1 MKRLFHYFVM
11 ISTVLVIGMGACQ
24 SLWAADK
31 YIYEQR
37 DEAEEKKRY
46 IVKIEQDKRKCE
58 LAIVN
63 TKTLIGR
70 SKNRPYL
77 PELYLRLA
85 ELYIEK
91 SRLVYFVRKSQQVDG
106 GEDRA
111 LDQYEANML
120 KQQALEIYQR
130 ILENHSDFDQFDKVR
145 FFMAHEFRELGQIDE
160 MVKQYQILI
169 SKYPNS
175 PYTPESHLLLGD
187 YYFSQ
192 KQDVDKSKTAYEAV
206 LKYPQSPAVAAARYK
221 LAWCQINLANFPGAL
236 KLFEESVASPQAKKE
251 LDIDTYRRVDVR
263 LESLIDMAYCYP
275 EVYKKAQPDEA
286 LAYFKRYAWSRPVYT
301 TVMEKL
307 AYRYYVKKKWSHA
320 AAVYRELALLRQD
333 PEKVAEYA
341 KHIFESVQA
350 LGKYENAER
359 DVAII
364 IRALERQKYS
374 VHIPEQE
381 KANLLNDYELYARDI
396 ITHLHAKARKSN
408 SKKDFKLASDAYK
421 RYLDF
426 FEDSPAKQEMTGNF
440 AEALFSS
447 GQFLE
452 AGKYYEKVAPD
463 ATVNTRQRKD
473 MLYSAV
479 ISYYQALKHKD
490 NLNYYQAAYAR
501 EGLRSAG
508 KTYVAEYPN
517 VTHTAEVAFNVA
529 WVSYD
534 AGQFEAAINDFSNFV
549 STYPRHKATTAAVHL
564 IMDSFHL
571 LENYEGMITYGKSI
585 LRSGQI
591 GDAKLRQEVAQIVR
605 SAESKVVSTM
615 TMAAVDNWE
624 SAREDL
630 MQIVSESG
638 SSDMGE
644 QALHALVMSSK
655 DKKDLPTFF
664 EAGGQMIQKY
674 PKTDHARETLA
685 VMIDTSVKIGQ
696 YRLLADFLDLYAKRY
711 PKDKSANLFRMQS
724 AQIREGLGQFN
735 NANSN
740 YRLFLQHGK
749 VSRQQANDVVF
760 SYADNARSM
769 GNIDAAI
776 RMLEANLGSLTSD
789 GQIRAKAMMGVLNL
803 QADRRSKAFRY
814 GSQVQKAYRPAMGSK
829 DPVLLD
835 HVAEL
840 AYSQVYYA
848 SGRYYSLKLKKKIDN
863 KVLQAKMK
871 MLQDLESKYQKVM
884 AYKSPTWALKACFRA
899 NELNREFAD
908 FLMNSP
914 VPDELNA
921 DQREQYKSLI
931 QQKAQAYVDKA
942 DQYLKTCVQMAH
954 KWEICDPKLYGYFN
968 PAENPQGREDG
979 FRSISGGRSSAE
991 ISRQGLAD
999 TTMLGLYQQLLR
1011 SPEDPELQLALA
1023 KTYMKKGD
1031 YRQSALIA
1039 QNALAKSTGSKGRT
1053 KAQLL
1058 NLLGVSQLYCG
1069 KDTIAK
1075 STFEQAM
1082 KADPGAGEA
1091 RINLAGLF
1099 RHYGHNARAS
1109 ELMSQ
1114 PMPADLDKDGIHPRI
1129 GAIENAYVLQTK

>member
-1 MKRLFHYFVM
+1 MKRLFQYIVV
-11 ISTVLVIGMGACQ
+11 ISTVVAIGMGACQ
-24 SLWAADK
+24 ALWASDK

-46 IVKIEQDKRKCE
+46 VIKIEQDKRKCE

-63 TKTLIGR
+63 TKTLISR

-91 SRLVYFVRKSQQVDG
+91 SRLVYFVRKSQQDSN
-106 GEDRA
+106 EDRA

-130 ILENHSDFDQFDKVR
+130 ILENHPDFDQCDKVR
-145 FFMAHEFRELGQIDE
+145 FFMAHELRELGKIDE
-160 MVKQYQILI
+160 MVKEYQTLI
-169 SKYPNS
+169 AKYPNS
-175 PYTPESHLLLGD
+175 SYTPESHLLLGD

-192 KQDVDKSKTAYEAV
+192 KQDVDKSKAAYEAV

-221 LAWCQINLANFPGAL
+221 LAWCQINLVDFAGAL
-236 KLFEESVASPQAKKE
+236 KLFEESVTSPQAKKE

-275 EVYKKAQPDEA
+275 EAYKKAKPEEA

-374 VHIPEQE
+374 VHVPEQE

-408 SKKDFKLASDAYK
+408 SKKEYKLASDAYK

-426 FEDSPAKQEMTGNF
+426 FEESPAKGEMTGNY

-447 GQFLE
+447 GQFLD

-463 ATVNTRQRKD
+463 ATVNTRQRQD

-490 NLNYYQAAYAR
+490 DLNYYQAAYAR

-508 KTYVAEYPN
+508 KTYIAEYPN
-517 VTHTAEVAFNVA
+517 VAHTAEVAFNVA

-534 AGQFEAAINDFSNFV
+534 EGKFETAINDFSNFV

-571 LENYEGMITYGKSI
+571 LENYEGMVTYGKSI

-591 GDAKLRQEVAQIVR
+591 GDAKLRTEVAQIVR

-615 TMAAVDNWE
+615 TMAAVENWE
-624 SAREDL
+624 SARQDL
-630 MQIVSESG
+630 MEIVSDSG
-638 SSDMGE
+638 SSEMGE
-644 QALHALVMSSK
+644 QALHALVLSSK
-655 DKKDLPTFF
+655 DKKDLPTLY
-664 EAGGQMIQKY
+664 EAGSQMIQKY
-674 PKTDHARETLA
+674 PNSDHARETLS
-685 VMIDTSVKIGQ
+685 VLIDTSVKIGQ
-696 YRLLADFLDLYAKRY
+696 YRLLADLLDLYAKRY

-724 AQIREGLGQFN
+724 AQIREGLGQFRD
-735 NANSN
+735 ANSN
-740 YRLFLQHGK
+740 YRLFLKHGK

-760 SYADNARSM
+760 SYADNARNM

-776 RMLEANLGSLTSD
+776 RMLNANLGSLTAD
-789 GQIRAKAMMGVLNL
+789 GKIRAKAMMGVLNL
-803 QADRRSKAFRY
+803 QLDRRSKAFRY
-814 GSQVQKAYRPAMGSK
+814 GRNVQKSYRPAMGSK

-840 AYSQVYYA
+840 AYAQVHHA
-848 SGRYYSLKLKKKIDN
+848 SGRYYNLKLKKKIDN
-863 KVLQAKMK
+863 KVLQTKMK
-871 MLQDLESKYQKVM
+871 MLQDLESKYQKVI

-914 VPDELNA
+914 VPAELNA
-921 DQREQYKSLI
+921 DQRKQYKTLV

-954 KWEICDPKLYGYFN
+954 KWEICNPNLYGYFN
-968 PAENPQGREDG
+968 PADKPQGREG
-979 FRSISGGRSSAE
+979 SFKSLAGGRSSAE
-991 ISRQGLAD
+991 IGRQGLSDA
-999 TTMLGLYQQLLR
+999 TMLGLYKQLLR

-1023 KTYMKKGD
+1023 KIYMKQGD
-1031 YRQSALIA
+1031 YRQSGLIV
-1039 QNALAKSTGSKGRT
+1039 QNALAKSTAGKGRT

-1069 KDTIAK
+1069 KDTLAK

-1091 RINLAGLF
+1091 RMNLAGIF
-1099 RHYGHNARAS
+1099 RHYGHDARAA
-1109 ELMSQ
+1109 ELLSR
-1114 PMPADLDKDGIHPRI
+1114 PMPADLDREGIHPRI
-1129 GAIENAYVLQTK
+1129 GAIENAYVMQTK

>member
-1 MKRLFHYFVM
+1 M
-11 ISTVLVIGMGACQ
+11 IAAAMVAVLGITACQ
-24 SLWAADK
+24 TLWASDQ
-31 YIYEQR
+31 YLYEQR

-46 IVKIEQDKRKCE
+46 VVKIEQDKRKCD

-77 PELYLRLA
+77 PVLYLRLA

-91 SRLVYFVRKSQQVDG
+91 SRLVYFIRKNQQATG

-130 ILENHSDFDQFDKVR
+130 ILENHADFEQRDKVH
-145 FFMAHEFRELGQIDE
+145 FFMAHEYRELGQIDE
-160 MVKQYQILI
+160 MVKQYRTLI
-169 SKYPNS
+169 TKYPGS
-175 PYTPESHLLLGD
+175 TYTPEAHLLLGD

-192 KQDVDKSKTAYEAV
+192 KQDVDKSKAEYEAV
-206 LKYPQSPAVAAARYK
+206 LKYPDSPAVAAARYK
-221 LAWCQINLANFPGAL
+221 LAWCRINLVDFAGAL
-236 KLFEESVASPQAKKE
+236 ELFEESVNSPQAKKE

-275 EVYKKAQPDEA
+275 EVYKKAEPEEA
-286 LAYFKRYAWSRPVYT
+286 LAYFKMFAWSRPVYT

-307 AYRYYVKKKWSHA
+307 AYRYYVKKNWSHA

-374 VHIPEQE
+374 VHVPEQE
-381 KANLLNDYELYARDI
+381 KANLNNDYELYARDI

-408 SKKDFKLASDAYK
+408 SKQDFKLASNAYK

-426 FEDSPAKQEMTGNF
+426 FKESPAKDEMTENY
-440 AEALFSS
+440 AEALFSC

-452 AGKYYEKVAPD
+452 AGKTYEKVAPD
-463 ATVNTRQRKD
+463 ATVNTHQRQD

-501 EGLRSAG
+501 EGLRTAG
-508 KTYVAEYPN
+508 KTYIAEYPDAS
-517 VTHTAEVAFNVA
+517 HTAEVAFNVA

-534 AGQFEAAINDFSNFV
+534 DGKFEAAINDFSNFV
-549 STYPRHKATTAAVHL
+549 STYPRHEATTAAVHL

-571 LENYEGMITYGKSI
+571 LENYEGMISYGKSI
-585 LRSGQI
+585 LRSGRI
-591 GDAKLRQEVAQIVR
+591 GDPKLRQEVAQIVR

-630 MQIVSESG
+630 MKIASESG
-638 SSDMGE
+638 SGDMGE

-655 DKKDLPTFF
+655 DKNDLATLY
-664 EAGGQMIQKY
+664 EAGNQMIQKY
-674 PKTDHARETLA
+674 PASDHARETLA
-685 VMIDTSVKIGQ
+685 VLIDTSVKIGQ
-696 YRLLADFLDLYAKRY
+696 YRLLADYLELFSKRY

-724 AQIREGLGQFN
+724 AQIREGLGQYR

-740 YRLFLQHGK
+740 YRLFLKHGK

-769 GNIDAAI
+769 GSIDAAI
-776 RMLEANLGSLTSD
+776 RMLDANLGSLTPT
-789 GQIRAKAMMGVLNL
+789 GKIRAKAMMGVLNL
-803 QADRRSKAFRY
+803 QVDRRSKAFRY
-814 GSQVQKAYRPAMGSK
+814 GRDVQKAYRSKMGAS

-840 AYSQVYYA
+840 AYSQVYHA

-871 MLQDLESKYQKVM
+871 MLQDLESNYQKVM
-884 AYKSPTWALKACFRA
+884 AYQSPTWALKACFRA

-908 FLMNSP
+908 FLLNSP
-914 VPDELNA
+914 VPSELDA
-921 DQREQYKSLI
+921 QQRQQYKALI

-968 PAENPQGREDG
+968 PADNPQGREG
-979 FRSISGGRSSAE
+979 GIRSLSGDRSSAE
-991 ISRQGLAD
+991 IGRQGLAD
-999 TTMLGLYQQLLR
+999 AAILGLYKQLLR
-1011 SPEDPELQLALA
+1011 SPEDPELQLTLA
-1023 KTYMKKGD
+1023 KTYMKRGD
-1031 YRQSALIA
+1031 YRQAALIVK
-1039 QNALAKSTGSKGRT
+1039 NALAKSTAGQGRT

-1058 NLLGVSQLYCG
+1058 NLLGVSQLYSG
-1069 KDTIAK
+1069 KDTLAK
-1075 STFEQAM
+1075 TTFQQAM
-1082 KADPGAGEA
+1082 KTDPGAGEP
-1091 RINLAGLF
+1091 RMNLAGLF
-1099 RHYGHNARAS
+1099 RHYGHDARAT
-1109 ELMSQ
+1109 ELLHQ
-1114 PMPADLDKDGIHPRI
+1114 PMPADLDRDGIHPRI
-1129 GAIENAYVLQTK
+1129 GAIENAYLMQTK